1 MEIPESRYVKTDD
14 GVHVGFQV
22 FGDGPDLAF
31 CGPWLS
37 NVDANWQLPD
47 SEYPAYLR
55 ALGRRWRVIMFD
67 RRGFGISDRPATA
80 ESMSL
85 EKGLEDLRAVMDAAG
100 SERAVVMGIEAGA
113 AVSLLFAASYPK
125 RVRGLVLVAPL
136 VRWWQDS
143 DFPWGVTDADA
154 RTWDEAIEGRWGAA
168 EFWRYLFQDTGTDL
182 GRLTLSAWARWS
194 RLTASPAA
202 VAAIEQVEREVDVRS
217 LLPHIQV
224 PTTVIMRSGDRDR
237 AVWGAAPWV
246 AEQIPGAQLVE
257 IPGEDHFFWGHDAEF
272 FDEVERFT
280 DGIGREEAQFDRI
293 LATILFT
300 DICNSSAMATA
311 LGDREWRGVVERHH
325 ATVRAMLGRYR
336 GVEVDTAG
344 DGFFATFDG
353 PARAIHCARA
363 ITDAVRPL
371 GVEVRAGVHTGE
383 CELIDGKVGGIAV
396 VIGARIGALAGPSEV
411 LVSQTVRD
419 LVAGSGLRFEDR
431 GSRSLKGV
439 PDEWHLYSAAHDK
452 S

>member
-22 FGDGPDLAF
+22 FGEGPDLVF
-31 CGPWLS
+31 CGPWMS
-37 NVDANWQLPD
+37 NIDANWQMPD
-47 SEYPAYLR
+47 GEYPSFLR

-67 RRGFGISDRPATA
+67 RRGFGISDRPATT

-113 AVSLLFAASYPK
+113 AVGLLFAASYPE
-125 RVRGLVLVAPL
+125 RARGLVLVAPL
-136 VRWWQDS
+136 VRALQAP
-143 DFPWGVTDADA
+143 DFPWGFTEDDT
-154 RTWDEAIEGRWGAA
+154 REWDESIERLWGSV
-168 EFWRYLFQDTGTDL
+168 EFWRFVFESSGSDL

-194 RLTASPAA
+194 RLTASPSA
-202 VAAIEQVEREVDVRS
+202 VTAIEQVERHVDVRS

-224 PTTVIMRSGDRDR
+224 PTTVIMRSGDHGRTI
-237 AVWGAAPWV
+237 WGAAPWV
-246 AEQIPGAQLVE
+246 ADQIPGAQLIE
-257 IPGEDHFFWGHDAEF
+257 IPGNDHFFWGHDVEF
-272 FDEVERFT
+272 FDKIEQFT
-280 DGIGREEAQFDRI
+280 DGIRREEAQFDRF

-300 DICNSSAMATA
+300 DIYNSSAKATA
-311 LGDREWRGVVERHH
+311 LGDQKWRGVVERHH

-353 PARAIHCARA
+353 PARAIHCASA
-363 ITDAVRPL
+363 IIEAVRPL
-371 GVEVRAGVHTGE
+371 SLEVRVGVHTGE
-383 CELIDGKVGGIAV
+383 CELIDGKTGGIAV
-396 VIGARIGALAGPSEV
+396 VIGARIGALADPSEV

-419 LVAGSGLRFEDR
+419 LVAGSGLQFEDR
-431 GSRSLKGV
+431 GAHTLKGV
-439 PDEWHLYSAAHDK
+439 PHEWHLYSALPDRE
-452 S
+452 